1 MYLITFKET
10 SQYNFNKWYSIII
23 NIKVVKALTAGFS
36 QYFIYKETV
45 DLIAIF
51 NTFNTGAIK
60 VKFRIGLILSVN
72 SLKVQLLVR
81 ETVFYIIYTN
91 TLFLISLRDLDFL
104 NCYYNNLTDEVVTS
118 ILTVPVV

>member
-91 TLFLISLRDLDFL
+91 TLFLISLQDLDFL
-104 NCYYNNLTDEVVTS
+104 DYYYNNLTNEVVTPIS
-118 ILTVPVV
+118 TVPVV